1 MNYVEYKDSYSEVL
15 YLINNMT
22 LENRN
27 KISKKFISFLEKNKN
42 KNYKVQNI
50 SLNNIDSLKRETKI
64 VLSIMYRNY
73 FKNEN

>member
-73 FKNEN
+73 FKD

>member
-1 MNYVEYKDSYSEVL
+1 MDYAVYKDSYSEVL
-15 YLINNMT
+15 YIINNMT
-22 LENRN
+22 IENRN

-50 SLNNIDSLKRETKI
+50 SLNNIASLKRETKI

-73 FKNEN
+73 FKD